1 MFDVI
6 SIGDATIDT
15 FLFVHDLE
23 ISEVG
28 GFKKATF
35 NWGDKLPVDKLYR
48 TVAGNAANNAVG
60 SSRLG
65 LRTAFYSV
73 LANDSGGREILHK
86 MEKEKVSTRYIEK
99 NDEHGTNASAVIS
112 FEGERTILVYH
123 EHRDY
128 RLPNFLPAHWLYLTS
143 MGKGFEKIYNSLVKY
158 IDRYGAKLAFNPGT
172 YQLLGGL
179 KTNRIIL
186 KHTDLLCLNLEE
198 AEGWVGKAENVETL
212 CRRLSE
218 LGPKAIVVTDGV
230 KGAYSY
236 SAEGFYFIEKFPGK
250 RLEATG
256 AGDAF
261 ATAYVAALCYGLPHT
276 EALRWGPVNA
286 ASVVGQI
293 GPQAGLLTKKEL
305 ENRLS
310 KKKTYQAIRASG
322 RKKS

>member
-15 FLFVHDLE
+15 FLFVHDLQ
-23 ISEVG
+23 ITEVG
-28 GFKKATF
+28 GTKKAMF

-65 LRTAFYSV
+65 LKTAFYSV
-73 LANDSGGREILHK
+73 FANDSGGREIFHK
-86 MEKEKVSTRYIEK
+86 MEKEKVSTRYIVK

-123 EHRDY
+123 EHRKY
-128 RLPNFLPAHWLYLTS
+128 ELPNFLPAHWVYLTS

-158 IDRYGAKLAFNPGT
+158 IDKYDVKLAFNPGT
-172 YQLLGGL
+172 YQLLGGI
-179 KTNRIIL
+179 KTNRVIL
-186 KHTDLLCLNLEE
+186 KHTALLCLNLEE
-198 AEGWVGKAENVETL
+198 AESWVGKARSVEEL
-212 CRRLSE
+212 CLRLSE
-218 LGPKAIVVTDGV
+218 LGPEAVVITDGV

-250 RLEATG
+250 RVEATG
-256 AGDAF
+256 AGDSF
-261 ATAYVAALCYGLPHT
+261 ATAYVAALCHGLPHS

-293 GPQAGLLTKKEL
+293 GPQAGLLSRKEI
-305 ENRLS
+305 EGRLV
-310 KKKTYQAIRASG
+310 KNKTYRAVSVRG
-322 RKKS
+322 K